1 MQYGISKG
9 WLDIDHEW
17 LEENFV
23 HVNQI
28 SIKDFIKLILKV
40 KRWKHIKYLQS
51 RKHLCPQINIETIK
65 MMHQSLQQKLM
76 LTQVTKEVNQG
87 KSG

>member
-40 KRWKHIKYLQS
+40 KRWKHIKSLYS
-51 RKHLCPQINIETIK
+51 RKHLLPQINMKTIF
-65 MMHQSLQQKLM
+65 MAHQLPQQKLIF
-76 LTQVTKEVNQG
+76 TQLKKKGDQKKCG
-87 KSG
+87 